1 MPARMRVLLAPPRRG
16 RPTGSMIQASVLE
29 AIGKVETAL
38 AQRLH
43 DGGTPPLYH
52 TALLPTERGDLCT
65 LHLGLA
71 EEEDFHRL
79 LSAWTRRPPAS
90 FRLNGELLPVVGLEA
105 DPGACPWSSLASRAP
120 ARLRLHF
127 RSPTLFRAP
136 CLGPAGPRPV
146 RIFPS
151 PERVLDS
158 LSRRWAAFA
167 PSPFAEGGLAEWIDE
182 TDARGRVVD
191 WGGAHP
197 IRGFLGSIS
206 WTLTGRKREIYA
218 LLALGECLGVGS
230 RTAQGCG
237 HLELELT

>member
-1 MPARMRVLLAPPRRG
+1 MPGRMTLLVGAPGKG
-16 RPTGSMIQASVLE
+16 RPTGPMLQAAVLDTIRE
-29 AIGKVETAL
+29 AEPAL

-52 TALLPTERGDLCT
+52 TALVQAERPDQRL

-71 EEEDFHRL
+71 DENDFHRL
-79 LSAWTRRPPAS
+79 LSAWMRRPPAP
-90 FRLNGELLPVVGLEA
+90 FRVNGEALALVRLDAQSGSR
-105 DPGACPWSSLASRAP
+105 PWDALVSREP
-120 ARLRLHF
+120 ARVRLHF

-136 CLGPAGPRPV
+136 SLGPGGPRPV
-146 RIFPS
+146 RVFPS

-167 PSPFAEGGLAEWIDE
+167 PAPIDAEGLAEWINE
-182 TDARGRVVD
+182 TDVRGGIVD

-197 IRGFLGSIS
+197 IRGFVGSLS
-206 WTLTGRKREIYA
+206 WTLTGHRREINA
-218 LLALGECLGVGS
+218 LLELGEHLGVGS

-237 HLELELT
+237 HLEVEVA